1 MRLLEHKNGEFS
13 LTEDF
18 GNETRFAILSHT
30 WGAEEVTFRDLTDG
44 TGKGKAGYRKLQF
57 CGEQAR
63 RDGLQYFWVDTCC
76 IDKSNSTELQEAIN
90 SMFHWYRNAAKCYV
104 YLPDVSKSACD
115 ADDKPNQPYWQST
128 FQKSRWFTRGWTL
141 QELIAPASVEFFSEE
156 GELLG
161 NKASLERHICEIT
174 GIPVKA
180 LRGASSLSDFSVTER
195 IAWSEN
201 RETTRKEDIAYS
213 LLGIFDVNMP
223 LIYGEGREKAL
234 GRLREEIDRALK
246 GIKREDF
253 SVTFSLSNISDIEHF
268 VAREGELAEIHR
280 QLSGDGS
287 RRTVVLHGLGGIG
300 KTQLSVTY
308 AKRHKDSYSAIF
320 WLNIKDE
327 DSLKQSFVK
336 AARRISREHLSA
348 ISNMDTNTNID
359 DVVDA
364 VKAWLSL
371 PNNTRWLLI
380 FDNYDNPKLSRNTDP
395 AAMDIRRFLPESY
408 QGSIIITTR
417 SSQVEIGHLI
427 RIRKLENVCDS
438 LKILSDASRREGL
451 IDDPDALK
459 LAKELDG
466 LPLALVTAGAYLNQ
480 AAISLSDYLRL
491 YKESWAKLQKTSPEL
506 TSYEDR
512 MLYSTWQLSFDHVE
526 QQNALSAKLLRLW
539 AYFDNQ
545 DLWFELLQHCDSTHP
560 DWIRELVRDELS
572 FHNAV
577 RVLSNHGLVEVDKSS
592 LERIESGGYS
602 IHGCVHSWTIHVLNR
617 EWDHDL
623 ARIAVEFIGL
633 HIPEEQAIRPWLTQR
648 RLLQHAARCSYIV
661 LNGLFIDNGIEWAYF
676 NLGLL
681 YSSQGKLAEA
691 EQMYQRALQGEEETL
706 GPEHISTLKTV
717 NSLGNLYTAQGKH
730 AKAEQMCQRAL
741 QSYEKALGP
750 EHIST
755 LDIVNN
761 LGLLYSKQGK
771 LANSVG
777 SDKFIDRDYRLSIVI
792 GLSIDKRSISIIIID
807 KRLA

>member
-1 MRLLEHKNGEFS
+1 
-13 LTEDF
+13 
-18 GNETRFAILSHT
+18 
-30 WGAEEVTFRDLTDG
+30 
-44 TGKGKAGYRKLQF
+44 
-57 CGEQAR
+57 
-63 RDGLQYFWVDTCC
+63 
-76 IDKSNSTELQEAIN
+76 
-90 SMFHWYRNAAKCYV
+90 
-104 YLPDVSKSACD
+104 
-115 ADDKPNQPYWQST
+115 
-128 FQKSRWFTRGWTL
+128 
-141 QELIAPASVEFFSEE
+141 
-156 GELLG
+156 
-161 NKASLERHICEIT
+161 
-174 GIPVKA
+174 
-180 LRGASSLSDFSVTER
+180 
-195 IAWSEN
+195 
-201 RETTRKEDIAYS
+201 
-213 LLGIFDVNMP
+213 
-223 LIYGEGREKAL
+223 
-234 GRLREEIDRALK
+234 
-246 GIKREDF
+246 
-253 SVTFSLSNISDIEHF
+253 
-268 VAREGELAEIHR
+268 
-280 QLSGDGS
+280 
-287 RRTVVLHGLGGIG
+287 
-300 KTQLSVTY
+300 
-308 AKRHKDSYSAIF
+308 
-320 WLNIKDE
+320 
-327 DSLKQSFVK
+327 
-336 AARRISREHLSA
+336 
-348 ISNMDTNTNID
+348 
-359 DVVDA
+359 
-364 VKAWLSL
+364 
-371 PNNTRWLLI
+371 
-380 FDNYDNPKLSRNTDP
+380 
-395 AAMDIRRFLPESY
+395 
-408 QGSIIITTR
+408 
-417 SSQVEIGHLI
+417 
-427 RIRKLENVCDS
+427 
-438 LKILSDASRREGL
+438 
-451 IDDPDALK
+451 
-459 LAKELDG
+459 
-466 LPLALVTAGAYLNQ
+466 
-480 AAISLSDYLRL
+480 
-491 YKESWAKLQKTSPEL
+491 
-506 TSYEDR
+506 

-771 LANSVG
+771 LAKAEQMYQRALQGKEKTLGPEHISTLKIVNNLGNLYTEQGKLAEAERIYQRALQGKEKALGPEHVLTLDTVNNLGLLYTEQGKLAEAEQMYQRALQGYEKALGAENIMTYMPALNTIWNLGSLFKLQADLAKAKILYSKALTGYEKVVG
-777 SDKFIDRDYRLSIVI
+777 PDHPDCYRRREILRALDTMMAENGISYSESRD
-792 GLSIDKRSISIIIID
+792 
-807 KRLA
+807 